1 MKIAGFLCIALAG
14 ITTVVD
20 HVTAKKAGYIDAPL
34 KACPRFREIN
44 HDDIR
49 PFHQPP
55 AKTIFEKAAV
65 KFKPRLTISPHLCHA
80 YPAVSQEGYVSGGL
94 NPIGPSD
101 GHCKGNRYGS
111 QEQLPKKGDPFSN
124 DRNDLYHRYGWQTCI
139 LWLNNPANKDP
150 KILGVSLSF
159 SKTFENHR
167 DPERFKVDGTAVK
180 VRYVGHL
187 SNDRYS
193 GEYGLEFIDEVGGF
207 QDLILWHQLTE
218 EARCAL
224 NLMDWAY
231 PF

>member
-34 KACPRFREIN
+34 KACPREIAMGLKFTGVQLGTMAN
-44 HDDIR
+44 MLLRTH
-49 PFHQPP
+49 
-55 AKTIFEKAAV
+55 IFFLK
-65 KFKPRLTISPHLCHA
+65 
-80 YPAVSQEGYVSGGL
+80 
-94 NPIGPSD
+94 
-101 GHCKGNRYGS
+101 
-111 QEQLPKKGDPFSN
+111 EQLPKKGDPFSN

-224 NLMDWAY
+224 NLMDWGNGGEMPINDDNFWTSLRKAY